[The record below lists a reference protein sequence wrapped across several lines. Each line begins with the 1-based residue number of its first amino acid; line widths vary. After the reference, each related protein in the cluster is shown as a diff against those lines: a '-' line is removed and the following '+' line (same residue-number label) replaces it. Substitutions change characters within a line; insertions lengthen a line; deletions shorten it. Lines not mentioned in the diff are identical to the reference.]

1 MPARAAGC
9 MAKAGIRLVEN
20 GNSNKS
26 GNYIKICQGLPQKSS
41 KNKRKE
47 WTIGKKIDIIASY
60 LGN

>member
-1 MPARAAGC
+1 

-26 GNYIKICQGLPQKSS
+26 RNFIKVCQSLPQKSS
-41 KNKRKE
+41 KNRRKE

>member
-1 MPARAAGC
+1 

-26 GNYIKICQGLPQKSS
+26 GNYIKICQSLPQKSS